1 VESNQNLEKL
11 RKAGILASHDSLTR
25 EDKEVIASLSSTE
38 IDTWVRIKQKLDD
51 AGIEDLPAKFFI

>member
-1 VESNQNLEKL
+1 MESNQNLEKL
-11 RKAGILASHDSLTR
+11 RKAGILASPDSLTR

-51 AGIEDLPAKFFI
+51 ADIEDLPAKIFI